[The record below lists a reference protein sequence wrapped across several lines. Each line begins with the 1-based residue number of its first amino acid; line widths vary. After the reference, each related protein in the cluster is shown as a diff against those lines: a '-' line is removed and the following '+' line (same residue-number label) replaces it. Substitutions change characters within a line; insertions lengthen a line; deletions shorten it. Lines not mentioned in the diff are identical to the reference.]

1 MVQRNVLT
9 TTVRRACGAWG
20 LKEMENKQELG
31 GKEQRKV
38 LLRLL
43 SYTKP
48 HIKKILLAF
57 ALLLIT
63 TVVDILGPILVKIFI
78 DDYLTPRNLIFKP
91 LVLLAAA
98 YLGLQI
104 TNMIVSYLQLLKFQ
118 EIALKIIQQ
127 LRIDVFSKVHSLGLK
142 YFDKTPAG
150 SIVSRVTNDT
160 EAIKDMFVTV
170 IATFIQ
176 SFFLLTGIFIAMF
189 ILNVKLAIFC
199 TFILPIIFFI
209 MSAYRKY
216 SSRFYQDMRERLS
229 QLNAKLSESL
239 QGMAI
244 IQVFRQEKRLRKEFS
259 TINEQHYQAGMKNIK
274 VDGLLLR
281 PAVDL
286 VYIGAL
292 IIVLSFFG
300 ISSFESPV
308 EIGVLYAFINYL
320 DRFFE
325 PVNNMMMRLS
335 LYQQAIVAG
344 SRVFKLLDEE
354 ELAPQQQESGIA
366 VTSGKIEVKNLSF
379 SYDGKRD
386 VLKNISFT
394 AEPGQTVAL
403 VGHTGSGKS
412 SIINLLMRFYEFN
425 RGEILIDGHSIKNFD
440 KDDIRHKM
448 GLVLQDP
455 FLFFGTVSDNIRL
468 YNSEI
473 SDDQVEEAA
482 KFVQAHTFI
491 EKLEDKYEHKVVER
505 GATLS
510 SGQRQLIAFARTIAA
525 DPKILV
531 LDEATA
537 NIDTETEEAIQ
548 TALERMRKGRTTI
561 AIAHRLSTIQ
571 DADLILVMHQ
581 GEIIERGTHQELL
594 SQRGLYHKMFLL
606 QNGTIEKVENMI

>member
-1 MVQRNVLT
+1 MQKNQVLEG
-9 TTVRRACGAWG
+9 R
-20 LKEMENKQELG
+20 
-31 GKEQRKV
+31 EQRKV
-38 LLRLL
+38 LFRLL

-48 HIKKILLAF
+48 HSTKIIFAF
-57 ALLLIT
+57 SLLLIT

-78 DDYLTPRNLIFKP
+78 DDYLTPQNLIFKP
-91 LVLLAAA
+91 LFILGVA
-98 YLGLQI
+98 YMGLQI
-104 TNMIVSYLQLLKFQ
+104 TNVIVSYLQLLKFQ

-127 LRIDVFSKVHSLGLK
+127 LRIDVFTKVHSLGLK

-176 SFFLLTGIFIAMF
+176 STFLLSGIFIAMF
-189 ILNVKLAIFC
+189 ILNVKLALFC
-199 TFILPIIFFI
+199 TFILPVIFLI
-209 MSAYRKY
+209 MTAYRKY
-216 SSRFYQDMRERLS
+216 SSRFYQDLRERLS

-244 IQVFRQEKRLRKEFS
+244 IQVFRQEKRLRKEFGE
-259 TINEQHYQAGMKNIK
+259 INEEHYRAGMKNIK

-286 VYIGAL
+286 VYVAAL

-300 ISSFESPV
+300 ISSFESPI

-344 SRVFKLLDEE
+344 SRVFTLLDED
-354 ELAPQQQESGIA
+354 ELAPTQENDTKLHIQ
-366 VTSGKIEVKNLSF
+366 SGKIEVKNVSF

-412 SIINLLMRFYEFN
+412 SIINLLMRFYEFE
-425 RGEILIDGHSIKNFD
+425 RGDILIDGDSIKDYN
-440 KDDIRHKM
+440 KNELRNKM

-455 FLFFGTVSDNIRL
+455 FLFYGTIADNIRL
-468 YNSEI
+468 HNEGILDS
-473 SDDQVEEAA
+473 QVEEAA
-482 KFVQAHTFI
+482 QFVQAHMFI
-491 EKLEDKYEHKVVER
+491 EKLDDRYQHKVVER

-525 DPKILV
+525 NPKILV

-581 GEIIERGTHQELL
+581 GEIVERGTHQELL
-594 SQRGLYHKMFLL
+594 AQKGLYHKMFLL
-606 QNGTIEKVENMI
+606 QNGTVARTENAVS